1 MEVLEDIDGQNDIN
15 EIFQNAYIDTE
26 SLKNLKETSQAFL
39 EVNNFDL
46 GKEPSFKDHDE
57 EYFVKYIENN
67 INEEIIAKFGE
78 SNIKEDF
85 RSSMS
90 NIYHGKNKK
99 SKIFV
104 FFLPTSSTGSNV
116 GIDVVKN
123 FFKLIYIFQCTDGI
137 LISEKQLTSIAKER
151 LEHSN
156 SVSSESENSFNI
168 INYIDDE
175 FINITDHCLSP
186 DIMKIYSGEEL
197 ADFLEKEKITIK
209 EFPRITNNDPVV
221 KFYRAKVG
229 DLIKM
234 KRKTGISNSL
244 VNEQII
250 FRAVVHTQF
259 KNKK

>member
-1 MEVLEDIDGQNDIN
+1 MEGIEDLEEEQEIN
-15 EIFQNAYIDTE
+15 EIFQNTYVDTE

-46 GKEPSFKDHDE
+46 GKEPYFKDFSDLE
-57 EYFVKYIENN
+57 FVKYIEKNP
-67 INEEIIAKFGE
+67 NEDIISKFRD
-78 SNIKEDF
+78 SNIREDF

-104 FFLPTSSTGSNV
+104 FFLPTSSSSSSV
-116 GIDVVKN
+116 GVDVIKN
-123 FFKLIYIFQCTDGI
+123 FFKLIIIFGCTDGI
-137 LISEKQLTSIAKER
+137 MISEKQLTSKSKEK
-151 LEHSN
+151 LEYSN

-175 FINITDHCLSP
+175 FINITEHCLSP
-186 DIMKIYSGEEL
+186 EIMKIYSGEEL
-197 ADFLEKEKITIK
+197 DKFLEKEKISIK
-209 EFPRITNNDPVV
+209 EFPRITIDDPVV
-221 KFYRAKVG
+221 KFFRAKVG

-234 KRKTGISNSL
+234 KRKTGIENSL
-244 VNEQII
+244 INEQII